1 MSQARQEIVARLRGF
16 LTARHQLGDE
26 TAFGESTG
34 LLGQGIGLDSVE
46 ALQLVA
52 TMEEVFGL
60 TIVDEDLDAAH
71 FQTVGTFTRF
81 IEERLPSATRTSP

>member
-1 MSQARQEIVARLRGF
+1 MRPAREEIVAHLREF

-26 TAFGESTG
+26 AAFGDSTG

-52 TMEEVFGL
+52 RMEEAFGL
-60 TIVDEDLDAAH
+60 TIADQDLDAAH
-71 FQTVGTFTRF
+71 FQTVGTFARF
-81 IEERLPSATRTSP
+81 IEERLP